1 MFLLS
6 REQFEN
12 EMNDFYFN
20 MTILIL
26 SVTK

>member
-12 EMNDFYFN
+12 KMNDFYFN